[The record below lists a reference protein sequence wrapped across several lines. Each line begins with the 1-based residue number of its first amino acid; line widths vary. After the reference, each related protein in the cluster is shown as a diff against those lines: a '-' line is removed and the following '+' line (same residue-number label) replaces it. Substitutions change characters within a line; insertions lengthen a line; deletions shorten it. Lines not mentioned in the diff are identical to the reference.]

1 MIYPDFHFL
10 SIVVYSNHFPFPITK
25 NFFLT
30 FKYGCITLLIVNIL
44 TLFLPWFVCLT
55 FLKVM
60 IITPDNIC

>member
-30 FKYGCITLLIVNIL
+30 FKYGCITLLISNSEYSHSP
-44 TLFLPWFVCLT
+44 FASVCL
-55 FLKVM
+55 FD
-60 IITPDNIC
+60 IFESDDNNT